1 MSIREWP
8 AEERPREKLL
18 SRGVAVLSDAELVAV
33 LLGSGVA
40 GRNVMDLA
48 RGLLVRF
55 GGL

>member
-40 GRNVMDLA
+40 GVM
-48 RGLLVRF
+48 
-55 GGL
+55 